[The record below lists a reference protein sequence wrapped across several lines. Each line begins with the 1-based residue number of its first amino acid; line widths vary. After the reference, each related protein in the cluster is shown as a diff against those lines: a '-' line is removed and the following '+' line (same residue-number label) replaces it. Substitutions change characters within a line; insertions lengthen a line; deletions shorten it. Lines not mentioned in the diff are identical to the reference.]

1 MVPEL
6 SLINDLIKVG
16 AESGGSTSPR
26 LFVHAAPSCRPS
38 GVLPCHAEG
47 LQGRGE
53 RVSEGALHPGVV
65 QGAQV
70 LRQLLDVYLRCC
82 PIFYLLKIFLPT
94 LNNFLQLK
102 DSGLCSLQMK
112 IISQLRLS

>member
-6 SLINDLIKVG
+6 SLIIDLNYVG
-16 AESGGSTSPR
+16 AESAGSTSPR
-26 LFVHAAPSCRPS
+26 LFVHAAPCCRPS

-70 LRQLLDVYLRCC
+70 LRQLLDVYLRCS
-82 PIFYLLKIFLPT
+82 PVLYLLKYFELT
-94 LNNFLQLK
+94 LNSF
-102 DSGLCSLQMK
+102 
-112 IISQLRLS
+112 

>member
-6 SLINDLIKVG
+6 SLIIELNYEGLEYN
-16 AESGGSTSPR
+16 ESNSPK
-26 LFVHAAPSCRPS
+26 LFVHAAPSCRRS

-70 LRQLLDVYLRCC
+70 LRQLLDVL
-82 PIFYLLKIFLPT
+82 PI
-94 LNNFLQLK
+94 
-102 DSGLCSLQMK
+102 
-112 IISQLRLS
+112 

>member
-6 SLINDLIKVG
+6 SLIIDLIKVG
-16 AESGGSTSPR
+16 AESGASTSPK
-26 LFVHAAPSCRPS
+26 LFVHAALSCRPS
-38 GVLPCHAEG
+38 RVLPCHAEG

-70 LRQLLDVYLRCC
+70 LRQLLDVYLICS
-82 PIFYLLKIFLPT
+82 PVLYLFIHFELS
-94 LNNFLQLK
+94 LNSF
-102 DSGLCSLQMK
+102 
-112 IISQLRLS
+112 